1 MKAQMFRSCGLA
13 LILALI
19 PLFSGCDQQRADS
32 APVTNVLTSQPPA
45 NAIAANSDQDQDTN
59 RPDSAL
65 TEEQL
70 DDAPG
75 NIISTPDVGSTNTS
89 NNPRLTDFVKLVQA
103 GMGDSVLMAYV
114 TNSPTP
120 FNVSSDD
127 ILYLNDLGT
136 PETVVTAMLQQDQY
150 FNANSATA
158 AAAPQTQSAYPN
170 PAPAPEPGYPE
181 QNAAVQPQ
189 ESVPPLTPSP
199 DVEAEVQQAP
209 NVSYSYFYNSLSP
222 YGSWVNIE
230 GYGPCWQPTA
240 VIANPGW
247 QPYCDRG
254 HWDYTDCGWCWVSD
268 YSWGW
273 APFHYGRW
281 FHHNRRG
288 WCWAPD
294 TLWGPAWVSWRYN
307 DAYCGWAPLPPAAC
321 YRPGFG
327 FTYYGRSVGFD
338 FGFGLAERHFV
349 FVPLGHFHDRSP
361 SHFRLPHREITKV
374 YNTTTVHN
382 QIIRG
387 GNNLINR
394 GVPVDRVAAATHTQI
409 HPIHVRP
416 QAESPRAPQLG
427 QDGRS
432 LSVYRPALPA
442 PRPAHNPKFVGEGVQ
457 PDPNFNL
464 HARAERPPVTRNLTT
479 GNPAMRNPAMPDQPA
494 SRPIISRPTP
504 TMPTQGAGRDNRF
517 SQPGAERPGS
527 LILHRPDGT
536 SGDGNQ
542 NPVRTGPPALRHGP
556 VFQPQAPAQ
565 PTVPAENN
573 RRTFAP
579 PVQPQQPIQSAPR
592 QNLAPPSFNRPGV
605 EQRGNGS
612 FPQQQP
618 VAPTPRQEAPPRVFE
633 APRATPQVNEQ
644 NSGFRAEP
652 PMRSQPA
659 FRQEPVAPAAQPRA
673 FESRP
678 APEVRSA
685 PQYSAPHQEN
695 SQGRGGGNSGGGNAN
710 GNGRNR

>member
-1 MKAQMFRSCGLA
+1 MKAQMFRSCGLV
-13 LILALI
+13 LMLALI
-19 PLFSGCDQQRADS
+19 PLFSGCDQQQANS
-32 APVTNVLTSQPPA
+32 APVTNVLTSQPPDVA
-45 NAIAANSDQDQDTN
+45 TAGDTN
-59 RPDSAL
+59 PPDPAVA
-65 TEEQL
+65 EEQL
-70 DDAPG
+70 ADAPG
-75 NIISTPDVGSTNTS
+75 NVISTPDMGSTNAS
-89 NNPRLTDFVKLVQA
+89 NNPQLTDFVKLVQA

-120 FNVSSDD
+120 FNLSSDD

-136 PETVVTAMLQQDQY
+136 PETVVTAMLQRDQY
-150 FNANSATA
+150 FNANSATV

-170 PAPAPEPGYPE
+170 PAPAPEPAYTGE
-181 QNAAVQPQ
+181 NAAPAP
-189 ESVPPLTPSP
+189 ENVPPLTPTP
-199 DVEAEVQQAP
+199 AVEAEVEQAP
-209 NVSYSYFYNSLSP
+209 NVSYSYFYDSLSP

-240 VIANPGW
+240 VVANPDW

-254 HWDYTDCGWCWVSD
+254 HWAYTDCGWCWVSD

-281 FHHNRRG
+281 FHHNRWG

-327 FTYYGRSVGFD
+327 FTYFGRSVGFN
-338 FGFGLAERHFV
+338 FGFGLSANHFV

-361 SHFRLPHREITKV
+361 SHFRLPHREVTKV
-374 YNTTTVHN
+374 YNGTTVHN

-394 GVPVDRVAAATHTQI
+394 GVPVDRVAAASHTQI
-409 HPIHVRP
+409 HPIHVRT

-427 QDGRS
+427 RDEQS

-442 PRPAHNPKFVGEGVQ
+442 ARPAHNPKFVGEGVQ
-457 PDPNFNL
+457 PDPHFDL
-464 HARAERPPVTRNLTT
+464 HSRVERASVT
-479 GNPAMRNPAMPDQPA
+479 RNPAMPAQPER
-494 SRPIISRPTP
+494 RPIISRPTP
-504 TMPTQGAGRDNRF
+504 TMPAQAAGRDNRF
-517 SQPGAERPGS
+517 NQPGVERPGS
-527 LILHRPDGT
+527 MILRGPDRA
-536 SGDGNQ
+536 SPDGNQ
-542 NPVRTGPPALRHGP
+542 NPARTVSPALRHGP

-565 PTVPAENN
+565 PTAPAENN

-579 PVQPQQPIQSAPR
+579 QVQPQQPLQTA
-592 QNLAPPSFNRPGV
+592 
-605 EQRGNGS
+605 
-612 FPQQQP
+612 
-618 VAPTPRQEAPPRVFE
+618 PRQEALPRVFE
-633 APRATPQVNEQ
+633 APRATPRLNEP
-644 NSGFRAEP
+644 NPGFRAEP
-652 PMRSQPA
+652 PMYSPPA
-659 FRQEPVAPAAQPRA
+659 FRQEPVAPAVQPRS

-685 PQYSAPHQEN
+685 PQYSAPRQEN
-695 SQGRGGGNSGGGNAN
+695 SQGRGDANAGGGNRGNGGNGGNVGNVGNVGNGGNGGN